1 MIALFGGAIFVAAG
15 LVFLVQPMIAK
26 AMLPTFGGAPQVWT
40 ASMVF
45 FQAALLAGYSY
56 AHLATQHLRLRRQAG
71 VHIGLLILPVLAL
84 PIALKG
90 TDAAAGMSPAFGVI
104 VILALSVGLPY
115 VVVTATSPLL
125 QRWFSSTGHRAAND
139 PYFLYAAGNAGS
151 LLGLLL
157 YPFLVEPWLAVHDQG
172 LLWSAGYILFA
183 VLCGTCALVMARR
196 GVLVYGPNGPVA
208 VYDPNGPVAGASSS
222 AELVADEGP
231 APTVRRRAGW
241 TFCAF
246 VPASLL
252 LGVTTHLQTDIAA
265 VPLLWVIPLAI
276 YLVTFILAFSP
287 RRIFPAQLAGRLLP
301 FFVVATFATIVLGH
315 SMPIWLSMLIG
326 YSTFFVA
333 SMLAHGQLA
342 DDRPG
347 PSWLTRF
354 FLLIAVGGVL
364 GGIFN
369 ALVAP
374 AFFDQVLEYPI
385 LLVAALLLRRM
396 TPAAAAADQA
406 DPAWLRRAR
415 LLDIV
420 VPAIVTVVVLIGLVA
435 VRATG
440 LPISGATVLAVVAA
454 GSLVFVRR
462 PVRFALTIGALF
474 LITFLAGASPLFADR
489 TFFGVH
495 RVIAEGDR
503 HIYLSGATIHG
514 AELTTPDGAVTPLSY
529 YHRTG
534 PAGQVFAMLGQRG
547 TPVQDVGVIGLGAGA
562 LSAYGEKGQA
572 FTFYE
577 IDPVVIRI
585 ASDPS
590 LFTYVRDSKATV
602 HLIEGDGRL
611 RIAEAPDDAFDVIVL
626 DAFSSDA
633 IPAHLVTREA
643 FQLYEQ
649 KLRPRGVILAHVTN
663 SYLDVRAVVAG
674 GAQSVGMVGLAQTD
688 ADLAAA
694 PPDEKQV
701 SNWVVLARTPVDLG
715 ALVDDPRWMPLDE
728 LDRTVLWTD
737 DFSDILSVLHP

>member
-45 FQAALLAGYSY
+45 FQAALLVGYSY
-56 AHLATQHLRLRRQAG
+56 AHLVTQHLRLRRQTG
-71 VHIGLLILPVLAL
+71 VHIGLLVLPILAL

-90 TDAAAGMSPAFGVI
+90 TDMIAGMSPAFGVI
-104 VILALSVGLPY
+104 AILTLSVGLPY

-125 QRWFSSTGHRAAND
+125 QRWFSSTGHKAAAD
-139 PYFLYAAGNAGS
+139 PYFLYSAGNAGS

-172 LLWSAGYILFA
+172 LLWSAGYLLFA
-183 VLCGTCALVMARR
+183 VLCATCAIVVARR
-196 GVLVYGPNGPVA
+196 GVLVYGTDGPTGAVA
-208 VYDPNGPVAGASSS
+208 SDGMATV
-222 AELVADEGP
+222 DEGS
-231 APTVRRRAGW
+231 APSVRRRVGW
-241 TFCAF
+241 TFRAF

-252 LGVTTHLQTDIAA
+252 LGVTTHLETDIAA

-287 RRIFPAQLAGRLLP
+287 KRIFPSEFAGRLLP
-301 FFVVATFATIVLGH
+301 YFVVATFATIVLGH
-315 SMPIWLSMLIG
+315 SIPIWLSMLIG
-326 YSTFFVA
+326 YTTFFVA
-333 SMLAHGQLA
+333 AMLAHGQLA

-374 AFFDQVLEYPI
+374 AIFDQVLEYPI
-385 LLVAALLLRRM
+385 LLVAALLLRR
-396 TPAAAAADQA
+396 TGVGSAADDA
-406 DPAWLRRAR
+406 PIDPVRERRAR
-415 LLDIV
+415 LLDLIVPAVVAIV
-420 VPAIVTVVVLIGLVA
+420 VLVALVA
-435 VRATG
+435 VRALG
-440 LPISGATVLAVVAA
+440 LSVSGAVVLSVVAA
-454 GSLVFVRR
+454 GSLVMVRR
-462 PVRFALTIGALF
+462 PVRFGLTVGVLF
-474 LITFLAGASPLFADR
+474 AITFLAGASPLFADR

-495 RVIAEGDR
+495 RVILEDGR
-503 HIYLSGATIHG
+503 HVYLSGATIHG
-514 AELTTPDGAVTPLSY
+514 AELITPDGASTPLSY

-534 PAGQVFAMLGQRG
+534 PAGQVFAMLGERASSIR
-547 TPVQDVGVIGLGAGA
+547 DVGVIGLGAGA
-562 LSAYGEKGQA
+562 LAAYGEPGQA

-577 IDPVVIRI
+577 IDPVVMHL

-590 LFTYVRDSKATV
+590 LFTYLRDSKAAIQLV
-602 HLIEGDGRL
+602 EGDGRL
-611 RIAEAPDDAFDVIVL
+611 RIATAPDASYDVIVL

-643 FQLYEQ
+643 FALYEQ
-649 KLRPRGVILAHVTN
+649 KLRPGGVILANVTN

-674 GAQSVGMVGLAQTD
+674 GAQSIGMVGLAETD
-688 ADLAAA
+688 TDVAAA
-694 PPDEKQV
+694 PTGEKEV
-701 SNWVVLARTPVDLG
+701 SSWAVLARSPDDLG
-715 ALVDDPRWMPLDE
+715 ALTSDPRWTPLDQ
-728 LDRTVLWTD
+728 LPRTVLWTD
-737 DFSDILSVLHP
+737 DFSNILSVLRP